1 MSRKD
6 IMGNEIKS
14 ECIGCAIVRGEV
26 NLPGGI
32 IYDGK
37 SIILAA
43 DPEIP
48 IPGFLIITSKR
59 HIQSFAELYTKERI
73 EIVNTIALAEKA
85 IKDLN
90 IAETVTIVQEERSKH
105 FHIWIFPN
113 QEWMKEKFGYGLQY
127 LREINS
133 YAKQNASDEDIEK
146 AIKEYVEIGAFESE
160 EAFRNEGPERMEE
173 LKEYILTSK
182 VQDFLAEYAAE

>member
-6 IMGNEIKS
+6 ILGNDIKT
-14 ECIGCAIVRGEV
+14 ECIGCSIANGEIE
-26 NLPGGI
+26 LPGGI
-32 IYDGK
+32 LYDGK

-59 HIQSFAELYTKERI
+59 HIQSFSELAEDERI
-73 EIVNTIALAEKA
+73 EIGNTIAWAEKA

-90 IAETVTIVQEERSKH
+90 IAETVTLVQEERSKH

-113 QEWMKEKFGYGLQY
+113 QEWMKEKFGFGLQY
-127 LREINS
+127 LRDINS
-133 YAKQNASDEDIEK
+133 YARENATAEDTDKVIETIEQIREYMRSKGIGEK
-146 AIKEYVEIGAFESE
+146 A
-160 EAFRNEGPERMEE
+160 
-173 LKEYILTSK
+173 
-182 VQDFLAEYAAE
+182 